1 MWKITLRDV
10 RSNFKRFLMSIFAV
24 AIAVAFLTGT
34 LSFRDLLASTFS
46 NLTNAVVAEG
56 LTVNGPKSGGES
68 AAQTFA
74 LSGDIDPAVT
84 AEIEALDGVTAVTP
98 QRAAMVQ
105 TFTADGVST
114 NLYNVPSVVYVVDLT
129 DENNSQQKLI
139 QGTAPELGEVVVEEA
154 TATRAGLQI
163 GDTLIMYTDRPIEK
177 RISGIMQFGSSVAGI
192 SIISIPEQ
200 EYTQLFGA
208 AYQSVFVQLAADEDK
223 SALRDQVQQIVP
235 ETYTVQTDEEIR
247 ADTEAGV
254 DLILTMINT
263 FLLIFV
269 VLALGIS
276 TFIIT
281 NTFQISI
288 RQRQKQFALLRTIGA
303 ASRQIFGALAVQ
315 AILIGIVG
323 ALLGLVFG
331 QGLVILI
338 RKALDAFGMPISGS
352 VIVQPATALVALIVG
367 IAVTLFATIIP
378 AWRGAKTAP
387 IEAMRD
393 SSGQHEKSLKLRGI
407 CFSLVNIAAYAMIF
421 SGAWKQ
427 HGIIFG
433 VGAALAV
440 IGLIGLMPVLIRPV
454 VALLGWPMRKISRA
468 MGVIASR
475 SLTALPRK
483 TATTATALAIG
494 IMLVTAGSTVAAS
507 VQAEV
512 KDKIDADVSADLIV
526 LANGPV
532 TDISHAAQLVEKV
545 AGVESVDTSL
555 RYGTA
560 QGIAIDGKRI
570 EPMIRFVGTSSA
582 AALQKTGLQIIAG
595 DAQQALERSEAIY
608 YQSNAANSDVQV
620 GSELTLIGSAAP
632 VQVKVGAIAE
642 AGNLRLTMM
651 DLVLPEKL
659 REELAPIQE
668 NSPLMVIDVA
678 SSAKISEVK
687 AQIQSAL
694 KDQYIW
700 QTMDRADLQ
709 EVASGSITTVLA
721 ILYALLALSVVIAA
735 LGVVNTL
742 TLSVMDRKTE
752 IGLLRAVGMQRS
764 GVRKMILHESVLTT
778 LLGALTGIVIG
789 IVLGLALMRYL
800 AENGSAYYVVPWA
813 SLGITVIAAL
823 IFGALASVL
832 PARKAA
838 RTDVL
843 AVIAAE

>member
-10 RSNFKRFLMSIFAV
+10 RSNFRRFLMSIFAV

-34 LSFRDLLASTFS
+34 LSFRDLLAATFS
-46 NLTNAVVAEG
+46 NLTNAVIEEG
-56 LTVNGPKSGGES
+56 LTVSGPKSGSGDS
-68 AAQTFA
+68 AQTFA
-74 LSGDIDPAVT
+74 FSGDIDPGVT
-84 AEIEALDGVTAVTP
+84 EAISNLDGVASVTP

-105 TFTADGVST
+105 TFTTDGAST
-114 NLYNVPSVVYVVDLT
+114 NLYNVPSVVYVVDLA
-129 DENNSQQKLI
+129 DDGNSQQKLI
-139 QGTAPELGEVVVEEA
+139 QGAPPQADEVVVEEA
-154 TATRAGLQI
+154 TATRAGLKV
-163 GDTLIMYTDRPIEK
+163 GDTLVIYADQPIEK

-192 SIISIPEQ
+192 SIISIPET
-200 EYTQLFGA
+200 EYTQLFGT
-208 AYQSVFVQLAADEDK
+208 AYQSVFVRLDSGVAKKTMQA
-223 SALRDQVQQIVP
+223 QVQQIVP
-235 ETYTVQTDEEIR
+235 ETYTVQTDDEIR
-247 ADTEAGV
+247 ADTEAGI
-254 DLILTMINT
+254 DLMLTMINT
-263 FLLIFV
+263 FLLTFV

-303 ASRQIFGALAVQ
+303 ASRQIFAALAVQ
-315 AILIGIVG
+315 AIFIGIIG

-338 RKALDAFGMPISGS
+338 RAALALFGMAIGGS
-352 VIVQPATALVALIVG
+352 AIVQVDTAVISVCVG
-367 IAVTLFATIIP
+367 IIVTLIATIIP
-378 AWRGAKTAP
+378 SWRGAKTAP

-393 SSGQHEKSLKLRGI
+393 SSGQHEKSLTVRGI
-407 CFSLVNIAAYAMIF
+407 CFALVNLVAYVLVF
-421 SGAWKQ
+421 FGVRE
-427 HGIIFG
+427 GRGLIFG
-433 VGAALAV
+433 IGAALAV
-440 IGLIGLMPVLIRPV
+440 IGLIGIMPVLVRPV
-454 VALLGWPMRKISRA
+454 VALIGLPLRKISRA
-468 MGVIASR
+468 TGVIACR
-475 SLTALPRK
+475 SLISLPRK

-512 KDKIDADVSADLIV
+512 KDKIDADLSADLVV
-526 LANGPV
+526 LASGPV
-532 TDISHAAQLVEKV
+532 TDPSYSARLVENI

-560 QGIAIDGKRI
+560 QVMALDGKQI
-570 EPMIRFVGTSSA
+570 EPTIRFPGTASVE
-582 AALQKTGLQIIAG
+582 ALKRTGLKIVAG
-595 DAQQALERSEAIY
+595 DAQEALDRGEAIY
-608 YQSNAANSDVQV
+608 YQTNPDKSSVKL
-620 GSELTLIGSAAP
+620 GSELTLMGSKAP
-632 VQVKVGAIAE
+632 LQVKVGAIAE
-642 AGNLRLTMM
+642 ADNLRLSMM
-651 DLVLPEKL
+651 DLVLPANL
-659 REELAPIQE
+659 LDELAPIQE

-678 SSAKISEVK
+678 AAAKISEVK
-687 AQIQSAL
+687 TQIQAEL

-709 EVASGSITTVLA
+709 EVASGSITTILA

-764 GVRKMILHESVLTT
+764 GVRKMVLHESVLIT
-778 LLGALTGIVIG
+778 LLGALSGILIG

-800 AENGSAYYVVPWA
+800 AQDGTAYYTIPWT
-813 SLGITVIAAL
+813 SLLVTVIAAL
-823 IFGALASVL
+823 IFGTLASVL

-843 AVIAAE
+843 AAIAAE